1 MAAADGDCMQESFG
15 DYFRH
20 YTELPQML
28 FFWAVAFGTVLLCLL
43 IIRAAAGSMSK
54 RYYEEDR
61 PYFIRDEANALADR
75 YYELLFSGTS
85 ILLFI
90 SVYFQIE
97 FFLPQYREFWNKW
110 SGLFLLGFIV
120 LSVLF
125 NSFLDHVIVPLR
137 ICEEERASIR
147 LVGMIYMIVI
157 FAYIKFIYEDNNYD
171 TIIMYYIGLVIG
183 RFVYFDATW
192 KGFKETIAGAVKD
205 LPLLALALGSIGIM
219 ALYGFETG
227 YLLKSHGVVVSLFI
241 SHLVMN
247 VAILIYHR
255 THLVDRM
262 TLLPE
267 TENQEKS

>member
-1 MAAADGDCMQESFG
+1 MQESFG
-15 DYFRH
+15 EYFRH
-20 YTELPQML
+20 YIVFPQVL
-28 FFWAVAFGTVLLCLL
+28 IFCAVAFGTVVLCLL
-43 IIRAAAGSMSK
+43 VIRTAAGSMSK

-61 PYFIRDEANALADR
+61 PYFIRDETNALADR

-85 ILLFI
+85 ILLFV

-97 FFLPQYREFWNKW
+97 FFLPQQYREFWNKW
-110 SGLFLLGFIV
+110 SSLFLLGFIV

-125 NSFLDHVIVPLR
+125 NTFLDHVIVPLR
-137 ICEEERASIR
+137 IQEDERASIR
-147 LVGMIYMIVI
+147 LIGMIYMIVI

-171 TIIMYYIGLVIG
+171 AIIMYYIGLVIG

-192 KGFKETIAGAVKD
+192 NGFKETIASAVKD

-219 ALYGFETG
+219 ALYGFKTG
-227 YLLKSHGVVVSLFI
+227 YLLKSHGVVVSLLI

-247 VAILIYHR
+247 MAILIYHR

-262 TLLPE
+262 TPLPE
-267 TENQEKS
+267 SGM